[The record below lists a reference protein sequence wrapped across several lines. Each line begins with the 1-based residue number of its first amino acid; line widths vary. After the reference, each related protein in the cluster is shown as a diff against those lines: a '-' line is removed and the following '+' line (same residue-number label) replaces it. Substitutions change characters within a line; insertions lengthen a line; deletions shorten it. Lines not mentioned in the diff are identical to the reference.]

1 MKRIFPGYYIVA
13 ASCVVQATYLGAFFS
28 FGILFPE
35 FEAEFGWSRETISG
49 AASINFLIMGISVV
63 FLGRLTDRIGPRWV
77 LALASAIYGLA
88 YLLLSQIHAVWHL
101 YLFFGV
107 LAGISIGAHDVCTLS
122 TVARWFVKRRGLITG
137 IVKSGAGVGQSLM
150 PIGIAIL
157 IVTFGWRTAC
167 VVIGL
172 SLLAM
177 VLVSLMLKRDPA
189 LLGLQPDGVELAPND
204 ATELNAPTSIP
215 EHGISLREALKTQQL
230 WLLCIGKFAD
240 FYCLMTIVIHIVPHG
255 IDEGLA
261 PTAAARILA
270 IIGIVSIIGRIAVG
284 TLSDRFGSKRAIQAC
299 FSLLFASFVFL
310 QWLENPNLLFVFA
323 IVYGIAHGGFFT
335 ATSPSVAEYF
345 GTRSHGV
352 IFGTLVFCGTLGGV
366 ISPVLAG
373 RFFDN
378 TGSYDVPFLILTAFS
393 VIGFAVISRLRPLVV
408 ASDHA

>member
-35 FEAEFGWSRETISG
+35 FEAEFGWKRETISW
-49 AASINFLIMGISVV
+49 AASLNFLIMGINVI
-63 FLGRLTDRIGPRWV
+63 FLGRLTDRLGPRWV
-77 LALASAIYGLA
+77 LTLASVIYGLG
-88 YLLLSQIHAVWHL
+88 YLLLPQVNAVWHL
-101 YLFFGV
+101 YLCFGV

-150 PIGIAIL
+150 PIGVAIL
-157 IVTFGWRTAC
+157 IVMFGWRTAC
-167 VVIGL
+167 VVIGFL
-172 SLLAM
+172 LLAM
-177 VLVSLMLKRDPA
+177 VLVSLTLKRDPA
-189 LLGLQPDGVELAPND
+189 LLGLQPDGIELA
-204 ATELNAPTSIP
+204 ATETTELNSATSIP
-215 EHGISLREALKTQQL
+215 EHGISLRQALKTHQL

-255 IDEGLA
+255 IDQGLA
-261 PTAAARILA
+261 PAAAARILA
-270 IIGIVSIIGRIAVG
+270 IIGIVSIVGRIAVG
-284 TLSDRFGSKRAIQAC
+284 TLSDHFGSKRAIQVC

-310 QWLENPNLLFVFA
+310 QWLENPNLLFAFA
-323 IVYGIAHGGFFT
+323 VVYGIAHGGFFT

-393 VIGFAVISRLRPLVV
+393 VIGFAVISQLRPLAV